1 MKTILKLMA
10 LPLVALMCGCS
21 DDAPQGGQEPTPD
34 PAPAPSPETPGQ
46 VTTLDKLVE
55 INLSA
60 DEQAANEALNAF
72 AFDMLGRVSAN
83 YDQIFSDNDNGNL
96 TLSPLSAV
104 TCLSLL
110 ANTCDNDNAGAIYHA
125 VGYDNLPTLN
135 AVINKLL
142 RHLPCSELGAKLELA
157 NSVWFNRN
165 SITPPADY
173 IALMNTTFGA
183 EVNGMVPNTAEAV
196 KLINDWCSLHTNG
209 MIPTFVD
216 QVPYDVM
223 LLNALYFNGTWQTKF
238 NKDLT
243 TRETFHSPTG
253 NWAVDMMHNC
263 FTTDYYADDNFEM
276 LELPFDGEN
285 YSLRLLLPRQGVD
298 IAAATELLTY
308 DYFRSILASEGSV
321 HATMSLPRLDLDQ
334 ELQLNSLMRAY
345 GINID
350 AVALPAI
357 GSSRIG
363 NLNVKQKTASRI
375 AEEGASV
382 AAVTGTGVAWLP
394 EEGFTPKEVTI
405 DFNRPFIFVL
415 SNNRTNTVL
424 MAGRILR
431 P

>member
-34 PAPAPSPETPGQ
+34 PTPAPSPETPAQ

-55 INLSA
+55 IDLSA
-60 DEQAANEALNAF
+60 EEQAANEALNAF

-83 YDQIFSDNDNGNL
+83 YDQIFTAEKNGNV
-96 TLSPLSAV
+96 TVSPLSAV

-110 ANTCDNDNAGAIYHA
+110 ANTCDHDNAAAIYRA
-125 VGYDNLPTLN
+125 VGYNDLPTLN

-142 RHLPCSELGAKLELA
+142 RHLPCSELGAEVALA
-157 NSVWFNRN
+157 NSVWFDRN

-173 IALMNTTFGA
+173 VAMMNTTFGA
-183 EVNGMVPNTAEAV
+183 EVNGMVPNTPEAV

-209 MIPTFVD
+209 MIPEFVD
-216 QVPYDVM
+216 QVSGNVL
-223 LLNALYFNGTWQTKF
+223 LLNALYFNGTWKVKF

-243 TRETFHSPTG
+243 TRESFYSPTG
-253 NWAVDMMHNC
+253 NSAVDMMHNS
-263 FTTDYYADDNFEM
+263 FTTEYYADDNFEM

-285 YSLRLLLPRQGVD
+285 YCLRLLLPRQGVD

-308 DYFRSILASEGSV
+308 DYFRSIRASVERV
-321 HATMSLPRLDLDQ
+321 HATFSLPRLSLDQ
-334 ELQLNSLMRAY
+334 ELQLNSLMRTY
-345 GINID
+345 GLNID

-357 GSSRIG
+357 GSNGVGYLKI
-363 NLNVKQKTASRI
+363 KQKTASRI

-394 EEGFTPKEVTI
+394 EEGFTPKDITI

>member
-1 MKTILKLMA
+1 MA

-21 DDAPQGGQEPTPD
+21 DDAPQGGQEPTPE
-34 PAPAPSPETPGQ
+34 PAPSPETSEQ
-46 VTTLDKLVE
+46 VTALDKLVE

-60 DEQAANEALNAF
+60 EEQAANEALNAF

-83 YDQIFSDNDNGNL
+83 YDQIFTAEENGNV
-96 TLSPLSAV
+96 TVSPLSTV

-110 ANTCDNDNAGAIYHA
+110 ANTCDQDNAAAIYRA
-125 VGYDNLPTLN
+125 VGYNDLPTLN

-142 RHLPCSELGAKLELA
+142 RHLPCSELGAEVALA
-157 NSVWFNRN
+157 NSVWFDRN
-165 SITPPADY
+165 SITPPTDY
-173 IALMNTTFGA
+173 ITLMNITFGA

-243 TRETFHSPTG
+243 ARETFYTPNG

-308 DYFRSILASEGSV
+308 DYFRSILASEGPV
-321 HATMSLPRLDLDQ
+321 HAIMSLPRLDLDQ
-334 ELQLNSLMRAY
+334 ELQLNTILRTY

-350 AVALPAI
+350 AVSLPAI
-357 GSSRIG
+357 GSSG
-363 NLNVKQKTASRI
+363 VGMLNIKQKTASRI
-375 AEEGASV
+375 TEEGASV
-382 AAVTGTGVAWLP
+382 AAVTGTGIELSP
-394 EEGFTPKEVTI
+394 GEGFTPKEVTI
-405 DFNRPFIFVL
+405 NFNRPFIFVL